1 MGLSFTRSLA
11 VAAALGVLLT
21 MLSAVT
27 LLPAILGFVGTNI
40 DRLGLPHRTR
50 AHGGRGGVWH
60 RWSRLVQR
68 RPLTAL
74 VVGLA
79 VLVVLAAPLFAIRLG
94 FSDNGNRPADD
105 TTRRAYDALADG
117 FGEGFN
123 GPLLLV
129 ADLPNGAADLDTLTD
144 LQAELA
150 STDGVATDPHPIA
163 NDANQATTMQ
173 VYTTNPPQHENT
185 EQRQS

>member
-79 VLVVLAAPLFAIRLG
+79 VR
-94 FSDNGNRPADD
+94 SEE
-105 TTRRAYDALADG
+105 RRVGKAC
-117 FGEGFN
+117 
-123 GPLLLV
+123 V
-129 ADLPNGAADLDTLTD
+129 
-144 LQAELA
+144 
-150 STDGVATDPHPIA
+150 STCRSGWSP
-163 NDANQATTMQ
+163 
-173 VYTTNPPQHENT
+173 YL
-185 EQRQS
+185 

>member
-1 MGLSFTRSLA
+1 MLA
-11 VAAALGVLLT
+11 
-21 MLSAVT
+21 AVT

-60 RWSRLVQR
+60 RWRRLVQR

-94 FSDNGNRPADD
+94 FSDNANRPPDD
-105 TTRRAYDALADG
+105 TTRRAYAALADG
-117 FGEGFN
+117 FGVGLH

-129 ADLPNGAADLDTLTD
+129 AHLPTRAA
-144 LQAELA
+144 A
-150 STDGVATDPHPIA
+150 P
-163 NDANQATTMQ
+163 N
-173 VYTTNPPQHENT
+173 
-185 EQRQS
+185 

>member
-1 MGLSFTRSLA
+1 MGLSFPRSLA

-79 VLVVLAAPLFAIRLG
+79 VLVVLAAPLFAIRLEIG
-94 FSDNGNRPADD
+94 SASC
-105 TTRRAYDALADG
+105 RARVCQSV
-117 FGEGFN
+117 
-123 GPLLLV
+123 LV
-129 ADLPNGAADLDTLTD
+129 PVVAGTLKKKC
-144 LQAELA
+144 
-150 STDGVATDPHPIA
+150 G
-163 NDANQATTMQ
+163 
-173 VYTTNPPQHENT
+173 
-185 EQRQS
+185 